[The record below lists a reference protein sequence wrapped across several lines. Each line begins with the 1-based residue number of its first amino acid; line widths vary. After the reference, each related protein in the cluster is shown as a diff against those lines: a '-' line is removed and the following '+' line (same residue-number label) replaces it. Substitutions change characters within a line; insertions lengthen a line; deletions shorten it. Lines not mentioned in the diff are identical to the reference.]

1 MVAEDRTKLG
11 SSTDFF
17 LILLEVRGSEF
28 SAILRYI
35 KTLRPA
41 LDTKL
46 KKEGDFSIWGCYHF
60 IKPVDEQRVDGWIDG
75 WMVERRMDRWMD
87 RWING

>member
-1 MVAEDRTKLG
+1 MVAEDRAKRG

-28 SAILRYI
+28 KAILRYI

-46 KKEGDFSIWGCYHF
+46 KKEGDF
-60 IKPVDEQRVDGWIDG
+60 
-75 WMVERRMDRWMD
+75 
-87 RWING
+87 